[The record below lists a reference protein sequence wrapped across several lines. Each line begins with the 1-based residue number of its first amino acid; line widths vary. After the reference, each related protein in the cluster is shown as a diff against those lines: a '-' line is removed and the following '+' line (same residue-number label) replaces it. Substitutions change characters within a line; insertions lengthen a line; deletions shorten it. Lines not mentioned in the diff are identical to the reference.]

1 MNRMKKSAQREH
13 QRRQQ
18 HRWNDFVAHIR
29 AEQQAGNT
37 QLAAAFEVFP
47 SLGSYGW
54 DWLEDFR
61 LVALIPAQAP
71 EHRYYAMRGYGA
83 GFLADQTAKPVD
95 KRFVFGSEFQY
106 LLGADSRAKAAYH
119 AYLESHPVV
128 VFFRGGDDGHVGM
141 RFATEH
147 DARQF
152 LSIFQSFDEVFDFDI
167 NPKGVLR
174 NLEGEP
180 DLDALYDAFSMS
192 LCYHN

>member
-29 AEQQAGNT
+29 AEQEAGNT

-47 SLGSYGW
+47 NLGSYGW

-83 GFLADQTAKPVD
+83 AFLADQTDKPMG
-95 KRFVFGSEFQY
+95 KRFVFDSEFQY

-141 RFATEH
+141 RFATEP
-147 DARQF
+147 DARHF
-152 LSIFQSFDEVFDFDI
+152 LGMLESFDDVFDFDK
-167 NPKGVLR
+167 NPKGVHRALQDVENR
-174 NLEGEP
+174 EKLH
-180 DLDALYDAFSMS
+180 DALSMT